1 MINDALDFLLS
12 QLNEYLRM
20 KMGESDVVVLQ
31 RLVTA
36 TGTDYTEANK
46 VVFQLVNID
55 EERVGKA
62 QLPIAP
68 PVGSNF
74 PIRNPELKLNL
85 SVMFTAIGDTTPG
98 DSTPDYLIA
107 IRLLS
112 FVIRFF
118 KFKHVFTRENS
129 PSLPTTIDTL
139 IVELYPVTLE
149 NQNYL
154 WASLGVKYRPS
165 AVYKVRLISV
175 YEDGFSDFVGAP
187 TQIDTQASSNP

>member
-20 KMGESDVVVLQ
+20 KTGEVNVVKLQ
-31 RLVTA
+31 RLVTSQGA
-36 TGTDYTEANK
+36 DYTEANK
-46 VVFQLVNID
+46 VIFQLVNID

-85 SVMFTAIGDTTPG
+85 SVMFTAIGDTTAPE
-98 DSTPDYLIA
+98 DATPEYLMS

-118 KFKHVFTRENS
+118 QYKHVFTRENS
-129 PSLPTTIDTL
+129 PSMPSTIDTL

-154 WASLGVKYRPS
+154 WSSLGVKYRPS

-175 YEDGFSDFVGAP
+175 FEDAFSDFVGTP
-187 TQIDTQASSNP
+187 TQIDHQLGNT